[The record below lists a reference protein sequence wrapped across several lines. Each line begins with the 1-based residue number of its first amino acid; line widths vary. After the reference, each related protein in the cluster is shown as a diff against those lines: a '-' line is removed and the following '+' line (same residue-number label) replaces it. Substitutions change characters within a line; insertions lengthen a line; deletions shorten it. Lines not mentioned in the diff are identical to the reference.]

1 MDCVILFANELSF
14 SSLDP
19 EVQDEKLM
27 FKPTDTDLSF
37 FLYVK

>member
-1 MDCVILFANELSF
+1 MDCVILFASKLSF

-19 EVQDEKLM
+19 EVQEEKPM
-27 FKPTDTDLSF
+27 FNPTNTDISF